1 MIFPEE
7 CSLFNTVS
15 MGKASISYL
24 FTFSRYQT
32 KCVIK
37 FLFKNFK
44 IYLQSSSIAIA
55 DRVKEERMEI
65 QKFEYLENEDSFLD
79 EMKNL
84 FHSFWRAIIWWKI
97 KSPEHKLKVRLCVLL
112 FASLL
117 FMSERE
123 HLWNKEKCFSISLG
137 KLFLFLR
144 WSNVNFLSIKV

>member
-15 MGKASISYL
+15 MDKASISYL

-97 KSPEHKLKVRLCVLL
+97 KGTEHKLKVCLCVLL

-123 HLWNKEKCFSISLG
+123 HLWNKEKCFSISLR

-144 WSNVNFLSIKV
+144 

>member
-15 MGKASISYL
+15 MDKASISYL

-97 KSPEHKLKVRLCVLL
+97 KGFLKFVCVCYFLLVCFLCL
-112 FASLL
+112 
-117 FMSERE
+117 
-123 HLWNKEKCFSISLG
+123 KESTCETRKNA
-137 KLFLFLR
+137 FLFHLESSFCF
-144 WSNVNFLSIKV
+144 WDNQILTF